1 MRKDPDDLELAIQTI
16 EERRLKLENGI
27 NDFQERLL
35 DFTRKIEVFFEK
47 QRKLKLLGDKIISR
61 IKLHN

>member
-35 DFTRKIEVFFEK
+35 DFTGKIEVFFEK

-61 IKLHN
+61 IKLHR

>member
-1 MRKDPDDLELAIQTI
+1 MRKDPNDLELAIQAL

-35 DFTRKIEVFFEK
+35 DFTGKIEVFFEK

>member
-1 MRKDPDDLELAIQTI
+1 MRKDPNDLELAIQAL

-35 DFTRKIEVFFEK
+35 DFTGKIEVFFEK

-61 IKLHN
+61 IKLHR